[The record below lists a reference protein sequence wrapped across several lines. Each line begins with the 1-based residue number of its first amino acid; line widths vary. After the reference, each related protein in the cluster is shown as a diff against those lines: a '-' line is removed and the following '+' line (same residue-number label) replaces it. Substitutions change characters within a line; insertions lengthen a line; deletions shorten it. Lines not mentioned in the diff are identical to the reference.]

1 VSLYCKL
8 VARRHFF
15 ICFSTAWE
23 RYVAEAKWT
32 ERKAIVTTGRL
43 NKYKRVAW
51 LLAVLTVVPLV
62 TKVAV
67 SVCYEIVV
75 CLHITCSLCPGLS
88 RSSKLQPNVI
98 DLAQLVINYAQRKA

>member
-1 VSLYCKL
+1 M
-8 VARRHFF
+8 
-15 ICFSTAWE
+15 
-23 RYVAEAKWT
+23 AEAKWT

-43 NKYKRVAW
+43 NKYKRLAW
-51 LLAVLTVVPLV
+51 PVPLV

-75 CLHITCSLCPGLS
+75 CLHVTCSLCQGLS

-98 DLAQLVINYAQRKA
+98 DFAQLVINYAQRKA

>member
-1 VSLYCKL
+1 M
-8 VARRHFF
+8 
-15 ICFSTAWE
+15 
-23 RYVAEAKWT
+23 AEAKWT

-43 NKYKRVAW
+43 NKYKRVTW
-51 LLAVLTVVPLV
+51 LLAVLMVVPLV

-75 CLHITCSLCPGLS
+75 CLHITCSPGLS

-98 DLAQLVINYAQRKA
+98 DFAQLMINYAQRKA